1 MLMNR
6 PNQEIKDL
14 YVENQKTMLK
24 EIKELNKCKDILYSD
39 WKTRHYEYDNTTQS
53 YLQIPCNPCQNPN
66 FKINRKNY
74 LKFIWNLKE
83 SQIIKMVLKKKY
95 KFGGLPLVDAKTC
108 HKAIGN

>member
-1 MLMNR
+1 MNR

-53 YLQIPCNPCQNPN
+53 Y
-66 FKINRKNY
+66 
-74 LKFIWNLKE
+74 
-83 SQIIKMVLKKKY
+83 Y
-95 KFGGLPLVDAKTC
+95 KFHAIPVKTPTL
-108 HKAIGN
+108 K